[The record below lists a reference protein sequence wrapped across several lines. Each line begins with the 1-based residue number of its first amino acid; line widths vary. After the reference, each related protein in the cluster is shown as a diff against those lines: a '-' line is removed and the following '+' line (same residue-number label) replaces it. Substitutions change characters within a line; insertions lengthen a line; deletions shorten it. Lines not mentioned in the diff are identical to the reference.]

1 MQQSYATLAVE
12 LMVRLQRTPDGD
24 YTTTMTLADGVQATG
39 WLKLSPDE
47 DWSLEPPSHYRSTQ
61 KAITR
66 SSQVATRDRA
76 VDIGRRLFKL
86 LFSGSLR
93 SLYERMALSSPAI
106 RLRIASDDLIAL
118 GLPWELLYDDD
129 VRRDFMSLATESS
142 VLRMRE
148 PHLGPI
154 LAPVPAPLRVLV
166 VTADEHGG
174 LEVERDVELLTT
186 LTDAPSYVQV
196 ETLENATVPMLKD
209 RLRDGP
215 SFHVLHFAGTGTIDG
230 DGTRTRQMLAL
241 EPAAGASQTPA
252 TLAPERL
259 TEWLG
264 PTETDL
270 RFVYLNACNTD
281 EFAAIVSGTVPA
293 VLGMRGEASVDGCTT
308 FARTFYRALLDGAPI
323 DVASWYARREHET
336 VLPGRREWAN
346 MTLYVAGSGPLVHE
360 LDVVG
365 AATGTA
371 PMTSAGDGADTR
383 DVDLLRRKKSIVE
396 RNLRSIDTQLE
407 TLGDAA
413 PEAIHSEKVRLT
425 TELEAVSSELGG
437 AG

>member
-1 MQQSYATLAVE
+1 MQQSYATEAVE
-12 LMVRLQRTPDGD
+12 LLVRLERDPDGN
-24 YTTTMTLADGVQATG
+24 YNTSMTLADGVQATG
-39 WLKLSPDE
+39 WLKVPRDE
-47 DWSLEPPSHYRSTQ
+47 DWSLDSPSQYRSAE

-66 SSQVATRDRA
+66 SSQAATRDRA
-76 VDIGRRLFKL
+76 VDIGRRLFRG
-86 LFSGSLR
+86 LFSGSLK

-106 RLRIASDDLIAL
+106 RLRIASDDLTAL

-142 VLRMRE
+142 VLRMLE
-148 PHLGPI
+148 PHHGPI
-154 LAPVPAPLRVLV
+154 LQPVPAPLRVLV
-166 VTADEHGG
+166 VTADQHGG
-174 LEVERDVELLTT
+174 LQVERDVQLLTT
-186 LTDAPSYVQV
+186 PTDAPSYVQV
-196 ETLENATVPMLKD
+196 ETLEHATVPMLEE
-209 RLRDGP
+209 RLRDGAA
-215 SFHVLHFAGTGTIDG
+215 FHVLHFAGTGAIVG
-230 DGTRTRQMLAL
+230 DGKRRRQRLAM
-241 EPAAGASQTPA
+241 EGPAGRSQA
-252 TLAPERL
+252 TLAPEML
-259 TEWLG
+259 VDWLR
-264 PTETDL
+264 PAETGL

-281 EFAAIVSGTVPA
+281 EFAAILSTTVPA

-308 FARTFYRALLDGAPI
+308 FARTFYRALLDGAPM

-336 VLPGRREWAN
+336 VLPGRREWAS

-360 LDVVG
+360 LDVLG
-365 AATGTA
+365 TATGT
-371 PMTSAGDGADTR
+371 PMTSAGDDADTR

-396 RNLRSIDTQLE
+396 RNLRSIDSQLE